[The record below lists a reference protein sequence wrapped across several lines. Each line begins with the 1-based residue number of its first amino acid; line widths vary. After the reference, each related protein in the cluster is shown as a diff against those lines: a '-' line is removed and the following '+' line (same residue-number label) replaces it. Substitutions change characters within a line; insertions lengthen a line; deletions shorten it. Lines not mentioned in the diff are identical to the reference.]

1 MGERLAKKTALIT
14 GATSGIGLA
23 IAERFAAEGAHLIL
37 TGRNKSAGETIAQRL
52 KAVFLPGDVTEPGLA
67 ERLVEA
73 AVANFGRLDI
83 LVNNAGMSHPGTVLD
98 LKDED
103 FERLMDVNVTSVLRF
118 SRAAI
123 RRMVDQFNSGG
134 KGGAIVNIGSDWS
147 FVVGR
152 GQVAYCISKGAI
164 LQLTRA
170 LAVDHARQGIRVNA
184 VCPGDIETPMLLAGI
199 ARRGDTPEA
208 GLKKMGEAIPLG
220 RVAQPREIADA
231 VLFLAS
237 DEASFVTGAALSADG
252 GSTAI

>member
-23 IAERFAAEGAHLIL
+23 IAERFAAEGARLIL
-37 TGRNKSAGETIAQRL
+37 TGRNKGAGEKIAERL
-52 KAVFLPGDVTEPGLA
+52 KGVFIAGDVTEKGLP
-67 ERLVEA
+67 ELLVEA
-73 AVANFGRLDI
+73 AVSNYGRLDI
-83 LVNNAGMSHPGTVLD
+83 LINNAGMSHPGTVLD
-98 LKDED
+98 LTDEA
-103 FERLMDVNVTSVLRF
+103 FERLMSVNVTSVLRF

-123 RRMVDQFNSGG
+123 RQMTTQFAKDG

-164 LQLTRA
+164 LQLTRS
-170 LAVDHARQGIRVNA
+170 LAVDHARQGIRVNT

-208 GLKKMGEAIPLG
+208 GLKKMADAIPLG
-220 RVAQPREIADA
+220 RVAQPKEIADA